1 MSVAF
6 VKEPN
11 EDQVEVLPER
21 ELGQDPNVVTARGL
35 ALLDREIAALERR
48 LGEARAADDKVAMA
62 TINRDLRYFRAR
74 RSTAQVAAPRL
85 DVDTVQF
92 GSLVTIERDD
102 GRRQRFRIVGI
113 DEADP
118 AAGLVSFVSPL
129 ARSLVGREVG
139 DAVRAGSGEAEI
151 VAVSNDTADR

>member
-21 ELGQDPNVVTARGL
+21 ELGQDPNIVTVRGL
-35 ALLDREIAALERR
+35 ALIDGEIAELARR
-48 LGEARAADDKVAMA
+48 LDAARAADDKVAMA

-74 RSTAQVAAPRL
+74 RATSQVAEPRADL
-85 DVDTVQF
+85 ETVQF

-102 GRRQRFRIVGI
+102 GREQRFRIVGI

-118 AAGLVSFVSPL
+118 ADGLVSFVSPL

-139 DAVRAGSGEAEI
+139 DTVKAGNGEAEI
-151 VAVSNDTADR
+151 VAIGNEPAKA